1 MQISRKWRRRL
12 FYLTGAFF
20 LAVFTLALT
29 EGFVYLSSLMV
40 RSPLQGVENQ
50 LTDLAFQARLSNKRH
65 QRVTVDDVCIIDI
78 DDESIKRLGRPQLW
92 PRAYDAFAINYVTS
106 GQPKA
111 IGIDYLYTESD
122 SLLPSYAYMLE
133 LQGFENA
140 QGIIDAL
147 STDHMLSEAIAT
159 AGNVYLSCYDDDT
172 APDSLRDVW
181 DESGVSI
188 LRLTDTADVSFQ
200 RLNHPVAPIPML
212 QSPARA
218 VGSISMPSE
227 GDGTVRFYPA
237 LLQMPDSSG
246 FVGNFPFYMALDQC
260 TTENHALSIQ
270 DRKLHYCDTAF
281 IPLFRD
287 GTFRINW
294 LGKEDQ
300 IRYISFYKVLD
311 EFIPAEYFQDKFV
324 FFGTS
329 ASGLQDLKTVPSTD
343 TKMPGV
349 EVHVVA
355 FLNMMNGAF
364 MHEMS
369 ERQAL
374 PWFML
379 ASLLLT
385 MLFLAVKPL
394 LGFLLS
400 VVLVIAEMFL
410 FSLWFI
416 PEYSIV
422 FPIVSLMIITFFAY
436 LNASLFTYFIRER
449 KSRQLKTA
457 FGTYLSPEVVE
468 QIIKNPDL
476 LQLGGQK
483 KNLTVLFS
491 DIRGFTTY
499 TEALDPQKIVSMLN
513 DYLSTMSEVIFK
525 HKGTIDK
532 FIGDAIMAVFGAPID
547 QEDHPARACR
557 VALDMIDSMVDV
569 NHELGAKGFQ
579 PLKIG
584 IGINTGEMTV
594 GNIGSERR
602 FDYTVIGD
610 AVNLGSRL
618 EGITKFFGVEVIV
631 SEQTFASVSKDEFLF
646 RELGGVIVKG
656 KNESIEVY
664 QLVGRKS
671 QKTEWT
677 AWLEA
682 WEDAFHLLK
691 LGEITKALW
700 AFEKCRAIRD
710 DEATRFYLNKCHHFE
725 SHPEDFSLVI
735 EMDSK

>member
-1 MQISRKWRRRL
+1 M
-12 FYLTGAFF
+12 A
-20 LAVFTLALT
+20 AFTLALT

-65 QRVTVDDVCIIDI
+65 QHITVDDVCIIDI

-92 PRAYDAFAINYVTS
+92 PRAYDAFAINYVAS
-106 GQPKA
+106 GGPKA

-140 QGIIDAL
+140 QGIIDAM
-147 STDHMLSEAIAT
+147 STDHMLSEAIAN

-172 APDSLRDVW
+172 APDSLRDSW
-181 DESGVSI
+181 DEAGVSI
-188 LRLTDTADVSFQ
+188 LKLADTASISFED
-200 RLNHPVAPIPML
+200 LNHPVAPILML
-212 QSPARA
+212 RQPAKA

-227 GDGTVRFYPA
+227 GDGTVRFYPT
-237 LLQMPDSSG
+237 LMQMPDSAG
-246 FVGNFPFYMALDQC
+246 FVGNFPLYMALDQC
-260 TTENHALSIQ
+260 GNGRRDLNLYERSLQ
-270 DRKLHYCDTAF
+270 FCDTAS

-294 LGKEDQ
+294 LGKEEK

-311 EFIPAEYFQDKFV
+311 EFIPAEYFQNKYV

-355 FLNMMNGAF
+355 FLNIMNGAF
-364 MHEMS
+364 MHEVS
-369 ERQAL
+369 ERDAL

-385 MLFLAVKPL
+385 MFFLALKPL
-394 LGFLLS
+394 LGFVLS
-400 VVLVIAEMFL
+400 VLLVIGEMFL
-410 FSLWFI
+410 FSLWFM

-422 FPIVSLMIITFFAY
+422 FPIVSLMIITFFSY
-436 LNASLFTYFIRER
+436 LNASLFTYFVRER

-483 KNLTVLFS
+483 KNLSVLFS

-499 TEALDPQKIVSMLN
+499 TESLDPQKIVSMLN
-513 DYLSTMSEVIFK
+513 DYLSTMSEVIFR

-532 FIGDAIMAVFGAPID
+532 FIGDAIMAIFGAPIE

-557 VALDMIDSMVDV
+557 VALDMIDSMIEV
-569 NHELGAKGFQ
+569 NRELTSKGFQ
-579 PLKIG
+579 PLRIG
-584 IGINTGEMTV
+584 IGINTGDMTV

-631 SEQTFASVSKDEFLF
+631 SERTYLSVSKEEFLF

-656 KNESIEVY
+656 KNEVIEVY

-671 QKTEWT
+671 QKAEWSV
-677 AWLEA
+677 WLDA

-700 AFEKCRAIRD
+700 AFEKCQSIKD
-710 DEATRFYLNKCHHFE
+710 DEATRFYLNKCRHFE